1 MAYTFS
7 AVLVTPADQ
16 IVDANKLGLAL
27 GYSNNEFT
35 VPASIDGINVTHY
48 YCHTWANEVFDAMV
62 RGLGEGTPPAAD
74 YEAAGLTVEEYLTAL
89 SRLIVS
95 CRDGADP
102 AQHVAEVF
110 ADNNLVSLS

>member
-1 MAYTFS
+1 MSYTYS

-16 IVDANKLGLAL
+16 LEDASKVGLAL
-27 GYSNNEFT
+27 GYSDNEFT
-35 VPASIDGINVTHY
+35 VPASSDGTNITHY

-62 RGLGEGTPPAAD
+62 RGLGEGVPPSAD
-74 YEAAGLTVEEYLTAL
+74 YEAAGLTQEQYMTAL

-102 AQHVAEVF
+102 AQHVAEVLD
-110 ADNNLVSLS
+110 AAGLQPI

>member
-1 MAYTFS
+1 MSYTFS

-16 IVDANKLGLAL
+16 LEDANKVGLAL
-27 GYSNNEFT
+27 GYSANEFT
-35 VPASIDGINVTHY
+35 VPASSDGTTITHY

-62 RGLGEGTPPAAD
+62 KGLGEGTPPAAD
-74 YEAAGLTVEEYLTAL
+74 YEAAGLTAEQYMLAL

-102 AQHVAEVF
+102 AGHVDEILSA
-110 ADNNLVSLS
+110 NNLTSI